1 MSRIASRKPID
12 DLELNLSAFAN
23 KLPTHWQAKQSNRR
37 GESSVVR
44 KEDMMR
50 FYVSEDVENDVR
62 RCITS
67 WEHQHS
73 ISVTGRTE
81 AGELKC
87 FSGTVEAV
95 ARAPGLATGELWLVT
110 MRGRLIHLK
119 GRELAAMVPA
129 CDAGPAIRIHPMTRT
144 IRS

>member
-44 KEDMMR
+44 KEDVMR

-95 ARAPGLATGELWLVT
+95 ARAPGLATGELWLIT
-110 MRGRLIHLK
+110 MRESKPTPGLF
-119 GRELAAMVPA
+119 
-129 CDAGPAIRIHPMTRT
+129 DAGVGTAANALDADLKWADPVYEHFR
-144 IRS
+144 